1 MKEKT
6 FKEFVRMA
14 KAGLSDEQ
22 ILSSS
27 AMRVMFANIAA
38 FVTERYGRRCQ
49 IILKNSGKETACTDG
64 NNIIIDV
71 NTPIIRDM
79 TLLDKVKYLIGMLY
93 HETGH
98 VLFTDFMKAE
108 NCRMSLL
115 TNGTL
120 HPAPV
125 GINAEADEAYA
136 QFLTLSANEELRI
149 PLAMLWKTVQNCVE
163 DGAIEHFLRA
173 LFPGYAGCLTL
184 VREHVFEEDP
194 KLEQLRK
201 EDACIDLILQEATS
215 HDHKGELSCEKFDL
229 TGFYENVVPLI
240 GLAITER
247 KAKERMKLINAIFA
261 FTIAEIGIEPPESK
275 DSEGGDSEKEDR
287 ESGDKRSSSK
297 SVIAI
302 SGSGGS
308 GKSEE
313 SGEPG
318 EPSASDSSEEG
329 SEGGRDR
336 AGDSKDCD
344 PSSEASEKDSSS
356 TSGKK
361 SKGTPMDAKK
371 LSKILE
377 HAAKEKH
384 AGETVAPKG
393 RTTSVKIEGD
403 EESEEKKEEEA
414 EKKERELEKALDD
427 LASEAAL
434 DEAETLAEKDVAEDL
449 RKDDTV
455 LSKKTGQKC
464 VVQRVTFDKEDAYL
478 ASACMS
484 KEKELSKAI
493 TTASRLLSREIED
506 RKLGEVQ
513 HGKIYGKA
521 IDPSSIYRMKGGK
534 MMSRKNP
541 EDKPDMAV
549 MCLIDES
556 GSMSSGGKVTAAIDA
571 AMVVN
576 GFCEKL
582 SLPLSI
588 YGHTED
594 FYGNNDVR
602 MLSYKEFGFD
612 GDGKT
617 NRRLMEITARENNR
631 DGTAIRFCTKKLAAR
646 DEHIKL
652 LLIVSDGLPEA
663 CNYHGLSACID
674 VREAVADARKKGI
687 TVVTAGIGSDRDRI
701 KSVYVSSSVKPKD
714 AAIYLD
720 ISDLNTLPKELVKII
735 RRNIQM
741 VL

>member
-6 FKEFVRMA
+6 FKEFIRMA

-27 AMRVMFANIAA
+27 AMRAMFANIAA

-49 IILKNSGKETACTDG
+49 IILKNSGEGTACTDG
-64 NNIIIDV
+64 NHIFIDINTSIICG
-71 NTPIIRDM
+71 M

-98 VLFTDFMKAE
+98 ILFTDFVKTE
-108 NCRMSLL
+108 KCRTSLL
-115 TNGTL
+115 TDGTL
-120 HPAPV
+120 CPAPV

-136 QFLTLSANEELRI
+136 QFLTLSAKEELRM

-215 HDHKGELSCEKFDL
+215 HDHKGELSCAKFDL
-229 TGFYENVVPLI
+229 TDFYENVMPLI

-247 KAKERMKLINAIFA
+247 NAKERMKLINAIFA

-275 DSEGGDSEKEDR
+275 DSEGGDSEEKDG
-287 ESGDKRSSSK
+287 ESGGKRSGSK

-302 SGSGGS
+302 GGSGGS
-308 GKSEE
+308 GGSEE
-313 SGEPG
+313 SGESR

-344 PSSEASEKDSSS
+344 PSSEAAEKDSSS

-393 RTTSVKIEGD
+393 STTSVKIEGD

-427 LASEAAL
+427 LTSEAAL
-434 DEAETLAEKDVAEDL
+434 DEAETLAEKDVAKDL
-449 RKDDTV
+449 HKDDTV
-455 LSKKTGQKC
+455 LSEKTGQKC

-556 GSMSSGGKVTAAIDA
+556 GSMSSGGKVAAAIDA

-594 FYGNNDVR
+594 FDGNNDVR

-663 CNYHGLSACID
+663 CNYCGLSACID